1 MARCCHLLSY
11 KTQHPLPRGQNLPS
25 VIARDN
31 ATNKTPQNTGKPPKT
46 NDFRTAEKT
55 WCPHANA
62 RSYPQHSPSRTVGRT
77 AVSFHAPTMHRPL
90 PARVIGAVTRHPPH
104 RPLTATTRAT
114 HKSGHTHTRT
124 QESSQHSTQKK
135 ERHPHPTRKRG
146 GAALN
151 GETPSLTVTTCA
163 ETPPR
168 AHAHHP
174 STMRHPPA
182 IAQQR
187 GS

>member
-1 MARCCHLLSY
+1 M
-11 KTQHPLPRGQNLPS
+11 PS
-25 VIARDN
+25 AISCDN
-31 ATNKTPQNTGKPPKT
+31 ATNKPPQNTGKPPKT

-55 WCPHANA
+55 WGPHANA

-90 PARVIGAVTRHPPH
+90 PARVIGAVTLRPQEWPHSHPH
-104 RPLTATTRAT
+104 AGKLTAL
-114 HKSGHTHTRT
+114 HT
-124 QESSQHSTQKK
+124 K
-135 ERHPHPTRKRG
+135 ERAPPHPTRKRG

-151 GETPSLTVTTCA
+151 GETPSLTVTTRA

-168 AHAHHP
+168 AHTHHP

-187 GS
+187 GSQRATHPNTRPATHPSRGRSTRTPQTPDSGPRR

>member
-1 MARCCHLLSY
+1 MGPARERALLSA
-11 KTQHPLPRGQNLPS
+11 TLAIADGWPNGGQLPR
-25 VIARDN
+25 
-31 ATNKTPQNTGKPPKT
+31 
-46 NDFRTAEKT
+46 
-55 WCPHANA
+55 PH
-62 RSYPQHSPSRTVGRT
+62 
-77 AVSFHAPTMHRPL
+77 HAPSATSSRDRRSNAP
-90 PARVIGAVTRHPPH
+90 PPH

-151 GETPSLTVTTCA
+151 GETPSLTVTTRA

-168 AHAHHP
+168 AHTHHP
-174 STMRHPPA
+174 STRRHPPA

-187 GS
+187 GSQRATHPNTRPATHPSRGRSTRTPQTPDSGPRR